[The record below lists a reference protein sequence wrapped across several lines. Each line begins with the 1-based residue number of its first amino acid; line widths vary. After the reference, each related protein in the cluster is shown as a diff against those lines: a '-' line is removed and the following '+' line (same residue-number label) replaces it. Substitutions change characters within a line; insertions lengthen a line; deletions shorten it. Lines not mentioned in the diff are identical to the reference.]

1 MDALINL
8 SEVHKQISEMPV
20 MYQKILATVN
30 FYNIVGYVKS
40 LNKLFEDIILPHF
53 DFEEKEIFPVV
64 LSKKEMGL
72 QSVISELQQEH
83 KQITEK
89 LSRLNELNSKL
100 KLNRAATQ
108 KEKDELTALCTEIT
122 QELTNHAQKE
132 DVELFPFLK
141 NITFT
146 SN

>member
-40 LNKLFEDIILPHF
+40 LNKLFKDIILPHF